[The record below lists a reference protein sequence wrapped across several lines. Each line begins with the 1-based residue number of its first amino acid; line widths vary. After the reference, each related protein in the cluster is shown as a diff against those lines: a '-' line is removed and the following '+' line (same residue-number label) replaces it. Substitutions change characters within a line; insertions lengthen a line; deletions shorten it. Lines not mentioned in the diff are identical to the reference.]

1 MSQVNFKKLFGLL
14 FTAFII
20 MVVLLFLL
28 VSMSQKAN
36 ITTTIILIVVP
47 LAITYIF
54 YKLAGI

>member
-54 YKLAGI
+54 YKLAGL

>member
-47 LAITYIF
+47 LSITYIF
-54 YKLAGI
+54 YKLAGL

>member
-28 VSMSQKAN
+28 VSMSQKVN

>member
-36 ITTTIILIVVP
+36 ITTTIILVFVP

-54 YKLAGI
+54 YKLAGL